1 MAKWKEVEAPSGTFG
16 NPNGGWQV
24 VNMPNPYPLDLSS
37 ASYQSGMDDYS
48 LSQDPDLNAS
58 GIRPVQYCVLV
69 KPDDV
74 EKTTKGGII
83 LPDTKVEKDEFQR
96 MEGTLVAASPMAF
109 TFKDWPEDAKGLRP
123 RVGDRVIF
131 ARYNATELTGKDGA
145 KYWLMKDEAIVGVME

>member
-1 MAKWKEVEAPSGTFG
+1 MAKWKEVESAGQFTVTGYDYS
-16 NPNGGWQV
+16 QAYQSV
-24 VNMPNPYPLDLSS
+24 NPYAVSDFS
-37 ASYQSGMDDYS
+37 AYQMTVA
-48 LSQDPDLNAS
+48 QPENDPNAS

-69 KPDDV
+69 KPDEV

-96 MEGTLVAASPMAF
+96 MEGVLVAASPMAF